1 VFDLHTAPRQ
11 TLTKIQDELL
21 GMEPMEPSNLA
32 NQVTTCILYQIL
44 ISSAILAVGG
54 LVEFSTRSRIAMLLN
69 SESMVASFRQ
79 MLGLYGIRCTFFGFD
94 GTGFGVFGPFLMDN
108 VYFILAVGSF
118 SKGLQETP
126 GW

>member
-1 VFDLHTAPRQ
+1 MKSWKESNKPA
-11 TLTKIQDELL
+11 
-21 GMEPMEPSNLA
+21 NLA
-32 NQVTTCILYQIL
+32 NQATTCLVFQIM
-44 ISSAILAVGG
+44 ISSAILVVSG

-79 MLGLYGIRCTFFGFD
+79 MPGLYGIRCTFFGFD